1 MPYINGP
8 RTFIIGTG
16 GVKANRLVKLSGT
29 AVVHNTSVITDD
41 FIGVTASYGDAGT
54 DVAVDLVNKPG
65 TVAIEAAGSIT
76 AGADIFAADEGR
88 IQALPAT
95 AGTYRKV
102 GKALAAASGAGS
114 IVEALIHN
122 PNGTVTVS

>member
-29 AVVHNTSVITDD
+29 TVVHNTHAATDD
-41 FIGVTASYGDAGT
+41 FIGVTASYGDAGAA
-54 DVAVDLVNKPG
+54 VAVDLINKPG
-65 TVAIEAAGSIT
+65 TVAIEAAGAIT

-114 IVEALIHN
+114 IVEALIYN
-122 PNGTVTVS
+122 SNDTVTVS